1 MLRLLLQL
9 LVVKPVVMA
18 STVTS
23 NADMVPVMMFF
34 ADVTSTLFRD
44 GAHGFARH
52 GVVVTRAAADVHLD
66 GG

>member
-23 NADMVPVMMFF
+23 NADMVVMMFF
-34 ADVTSTLFRD
+34 ADVTSTFFRD

>member
-23 NADMVPVMMFF
+23 NADMVVMMFF
-34 ADVTSTLFRD
+34 ADVTSTLFGD
-44 GAHGFARH
+44 
-52 GVVVTRAAADVHLD
+52 
-66 GG
+66 

>member
-34 ADVTSTLFRD
+34 ADVTSTF
-44 GAHGFARH
+44 F
-52 GVVVTRAAADVHLD
+52 
-66 GG
+66 